1 MPASSSNGVFR
12 YLLETTTGEIETG
25 NPQVYRVTGGTLAQT
40 TTSTEDNELRSDR
53 GRGDS
58 VLVSGSVGGPL
69 NINLSHKTHNDFLSA
84 LLADEPTPASTNGI
98 KTISDMA
105 FNATTHTI
113 SSATTLLPVLEK
125 GQWFQ
130 ILGATD
136 AGNNGIYRASLT
148 TAPTSGAIVVEV
160 AVKDVAVTATAHSC
174 TISSTRFKQGNDAPK
189 TYTIERELS
198 DVGKFFTWAGCHV
211 SSLNLSFSPTE
222 KVTGTFNFLG
232 QVSEV
237 HGDASLFPGIASAV
251 AAPTT
256 PQFNS
261 VTGCHVLLD
270 STDLG
275 SSCAASFSIDINA
288 NLRERRCLSG
298 GLAASSIGY
307 DQFSVSGT
315 LSIFF
320 GSASSSTFYNKN
332 LSDLP
337 FTFAIACTDSAGNA
351 FCLNVYRA
359 KITSCSVDGG
369 SLGSDC
375 MMSVTF
381 SASTDSTITNSLIAI
396 DVVGSTA

>member
-12 YLLETTTGEIETG
+12 YLLETTAGEIETG

-58 VLVSGSVGGPL
+58 VLVSGSVAGPL

-84 LLADEPTPASTNGI
+84 LLADDPIPVNTDGI

-105 FNATTHTI
+105 FNSTTHTI

-125 GQWFQ
+125 GQWFK
-130 ILGATD
+130 IAGA
-136 AGNNGIYRASLT
+136 AAANNNGIYRASLT

-160 AVKDVAVTATAHSC
+160 AVKDVGTTATAASC
-174 TISSTRFKQGNDAPK
+174 TISSTRFKQGNDAMK

-198 DVGKFFTWAGCHV
+198 DVGKFFTWAGAHV
-211 SSLNLSFSPTE
+211 SSLNLSYSPTE
-222 KVTGTFNFLG
+222 KVTGTFNFMG
-232 QVSEV
+232 QESEV

-251 AAPTT
+251 AATTT

-270 STDLG
+270 GVDLG
-275 SSCAASFSIDINA
+275 ASCAASFSIDINA
-288 NLRERRCLSG
+288 NLRERRCLGG
-298 GLAASSIGY
+298 GLSASSIAS
-307 DQFSVSGT
+307 DQFSISGSI
-315 LSIFF
+315 SIFF
-320 GSASSSTFYNKN
+320 GSASSSTLYNKN

-337 FTFAIACTDSAGNA
+337 FTFAICCTDSAGNGFA
-351 FCLNVYRA
+351 VNVYRA
-359 KITSCSVDGG
+359 KLTAATVDGG
-369 SLGSDC
+369 SLGSDVL
-375 MMSVTF
+375 MSVTF
-381 SASTDSTITNSLIAI
+381 NASTDSTITNSLIAI
-396 DVVGSTA
+396 DVLGSTA